1 MSHSGTDPVEFSP
14 PDPEVTEKL
23 AEYDEVGSPLAL
35 KEAADAAALHDGR
48 APPDPSLGLALAR
61 QRVAGW
67 AEILERLTRDIDPEF
82 DPETPPARGAPTK
95 RERDATAAGREPERD
110 HRPAGTPGQYRG
122 DRTEPGAHRQLRQE
136 RQTVSGPFG
145 HHRARPPIDC
155 RRPSDAWATDRGNR
169 GASRCRGYLRRRPH
183 RAVGPA
189 AMMDPSGFS
198 TNELHK
204 VRCFG
209 V

>member
-14 PDPEVTEKL
+14 PDPEVAEKL

-145 HHRARPPIDC
+145 HHRARPPHRLPTPIGRLGYRSRKS
-155 RRPSDAWATDRGNR
+155 RRFSMPRISPSPTAP
-169 GASRCRGYLRRRPH
+169 RCWPRCDDGPERLQH
-183 RAVGPA
+183 ERAA
-189 AMMDPSGFS
+189 
-198 TNELHK
+198 
-204 VRCFG
+204 
-209 V
+209 